1 MSASGSSSAT
11 VVSIPCLLTRWLLSS
26 LGKKTIVAVTGSL
39 LVLFLIGH
47 LLGNL
52 TIYLGQDVIN
62 TYAQKL
68 QSMGPLLWIV
78 RLGLLA
84 VFLLHIIFVVLLI
97 AENLRASAT
106 KYIAKDNM
114 GSTLFART
122 MKYTGLIVLAFV
134 VFHISHFTLGLVQPE
149 FYHLY
154 QTLPDGSKR
163 HDVYN
168 MVVRGFQNVPISIFY
183 ILALTF
189 LTFHLSHGVA
199 SIFQTL
205 GISNRFL
212 RPLLERASIAFAWL
226 LWAGYV
232 SIPISIL
239 LGFVQLKLPA

>member
-1 MSASGSSSAT
+1 MSVGSSSSAN
-11 VVSIPCLLTRWLLSS
+11 VGAVSCVLMRWVFSS

-52 TIYLGQDVIN
+52 TIYFGQDVIN
-62 TYAQKL
+62 AYAQKL
-68 QSMGPLLWIV
+68 QGMGPLLWAV

-84 VFLLHIIFVVLLI
+84 VFLLHIIFTVLLI

-106 KYIAKDNM
+106 KYIAKDSM
-114 GSTLFART
+114 GSTIFVRT

-134 VFHISHFTLGLVQPE
+134 VFHLSHFTLGIVQPE
-149 FYHLY
+149 FYHLK
-154 QTLPDGSKR
+154 QTLPDGTQR

-183 ILALTF
+183 IVALTL
-189 LTFHLSHGVA
+189 LTFHLSHGIS

-205 GISNRFL
+205 GINNRFL
-212 RPLLERASIAFAWL
+212 RPNLERLGMVLAWL

-232 SIPISIL
+232 SIPISVM
-239 LGFVQLKLPA
+239 LGIVQLKLPA